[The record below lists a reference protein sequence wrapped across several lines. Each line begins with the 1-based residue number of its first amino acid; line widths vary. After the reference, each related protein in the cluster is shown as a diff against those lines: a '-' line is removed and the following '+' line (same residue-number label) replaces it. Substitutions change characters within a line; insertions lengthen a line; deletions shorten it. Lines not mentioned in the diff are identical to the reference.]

1 MGNKSKELASPPAP
15 KPRMAGDKNIAASA
29 EAPGEAAARALAKLK

>member
-1 MGNKSKELASPPAP
+1 MGNKSKELTSPPP